1 MDTEEA
7 SLGSRRIPR
16 PHARS
21 PGYLS
26 VCFAASPAAL
36 MTMIAALEARP
47 DWDGV
52 SCAVELVGWVRPNR
66 ILDPTLCT

>member
-1 MDTEEA
+1 M
-7 SLGSRRIPR
+7 
-16 PHARS
+16 
-21 PGYLS
+21 
-26 VCFAASPAAL
+26 

>member
-1 MDTEEA
+1 M
-7 SLGSRRIPR
+7 SLALS
-16 PHARS
+16 HARAGLVAQMES
-21 PGYLS
+21 DDER
-26 VCFAASPAAL
+26 ASPAAFA
-36 MTMIAALEARP
+36 TMIAALEAHP